1 MVTQFLIASA
11 CTRRTEACGTHQ
23 YKYQHS
29 LVKASLSS
37 IRHQLN
43 AFVKKSMQVTADEEC
58 ASHIAKTA

>member
-1 MVTQFLIASA
+1 
-11 CTRRTEACGTHQ
+11 
-23 YKYQHS
+23 
-29 LVKASLSS
+29 VKASLSS